1 MLLKSL
7 PNSSLLYPSPA
18 RTKPCVLLQPCMIR
32 AMRCASLSTRM
43 PPRCMGGRAAPLAEA
58 MGGAAP
64 AARRGPG
71 PRALRWFAKENG
83 GYRSSSESDDC
94 AVACLGCMQQVWE
107 SKGGGDGGG
116 GEWAVESRE
125 MVEGAQPRRK
135 RHAQTRGHSPERCR
149 RAAVRVPGTLHLF
162 LAERR
167 LLLPPVVVLQ
177 VLQVLAVVPVAAIAP
192 LLLLLSLGA
201 L

>member
-1 MLLKSL
+1 
-7 PNSSLLYPSPA
+7 
-18 RTKPCVLLQPCMIR
+18 
-32 AMRCASLSTRM
+32 
-43 PPRCMGGRAAPLAEA
+43 
-58 MGGAAP
+58 
-64 AARRGPG
+64 
-71 PRALRWFAKENG
+71 
-83 GYRSSSESDDC
+83 
-94 AVACLGCMQQVWE
+94 MQQVWE

-135 RHAQTRGHSPERCR
+135 RHAQTLGHSPERCR
-149 RAAVRVPGTLHLF
+149 RAAVRVPGTLHIF

-167 LLLPPVVVLQ
+167 LLLLPPVVVLQ
-177 VLQVLAVVPVAAIAP
+177 VLQVLAVVPVAALAP